1 MRQSR
6 PVISLWLNEV
16 ELATT
21 CHLFVIDQEK
31 LQMCFKF
38 SSNRNSH
45 QLQPGCHRFETEIL
59 NSLKKKNSDI
69 ISNHVF
75 IQEYNKNKVATRWF
89 ESLFTKRHISGELCL
104 LVELESDWT
113 VCVIC
118 QSSFTCTIMSEND
131 CNQSERDWD
140 CLETGC
146 LLSLRSS
153 RDRKWSPTVRPLM
166 ARRSTSHFYSSVTD
180 LSGHQKRTIRPI
192 LLFIHVSLILNG
204 QWL

>member
-1 MRQSR
+1 MIEWSR
-6 PVISLWLNEV
+6 VGNYVPSVYDRSREIANVFQILIKQKFTL
-16 ELATT
+16 TT
-21 CHLFVIDQEK
+21 TG
-31 LQMCFKF
+31 M
-38 SSNRNSH
+38 SSIWNRNSEFP
-45 QLQPGCHRFETEIL
+45 Q
-59 NSLKKKNSDI
+59 KNSDI

-75 IQEYNKNKVATRWF
+75 IQEYNKNKVATRWV

-153 RDRKWSPTVRPLM
+153 RDRKWSPTVQPLM

>member
-1 MRQSR
+1 MIEWCRVGNYVPSVCDRSR
-6 PVISLWLNEV
+6 EIANVFQILIKQKFTL
-16 ELATT
+16 TT
-21 CHLFVIDQEK
+21 TG
-31 LQMCFKF
+31 M
-38 SSNRNSH
+38 SSIWNRNSEFP
-45 QLQPGCHRFETEIL
+45 QK
-59 NSLKKKNSDI
+59 KKKNSDI

-104 LVELESDWT
+104 MVELESDCT

-118 QSSFTCTIMSEND
+118 QSSFTIMSEND

-146 LLSLRSS
+146 LLSLISS
-153 RDRKWSPTVRPLM
+153 CDRKWSPTVQPSM

>member
-1 MRQSR
+1 MRQSQ

-16 ELATT
+16 ELATM

-38 SSNRNSH
+38 SSNRWHINYN
-45 QLQPGCHRFETEIL
+45 QDVID
-59 NSLKKKNSDI
+59 LKQKFWIPSKKNSDI

-153 RDRKWSPTVRPLM
+153 RDRKWSPTVQPLM